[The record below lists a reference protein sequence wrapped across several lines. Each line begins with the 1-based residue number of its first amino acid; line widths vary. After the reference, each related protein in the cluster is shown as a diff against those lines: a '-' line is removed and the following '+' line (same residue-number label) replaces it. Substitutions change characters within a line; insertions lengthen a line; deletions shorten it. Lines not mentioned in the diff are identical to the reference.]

1 MTKPRCNQICLESTP
16 YYHIVSRC
24 VRRAFLCGVDQY
36 SGESFEHRREWV
48 TERLRILA
56 EVYCI
61 DVAAY
66 AVMSNHYH
74 LVLHIDQTTA
84 LKLTESEVIHRWK
97 KIFNMPLL
105 IQRKEKGEEI
115 TEAEQLA
122 IDKIIRSWKKRL
134 YDISWFMRCLNEPLA
149 RMANKEDNC
158 TGHFWEGRYK
168 SQALLDD
175 AALLTCMSYVDLN
188 PIRARMAYTPEASD
202 YTSIQSRIRAQD
214 KQQTRCHPIK
224 LQKFIGD
231 ESMQKEEG
239 IQFSLHDYLQLVD
252 YTGRA
257 ILENKRGHISDKIPP
272 ILNRLG
278 IKQNAW
284 LNGVTTFEKRFQLAA
299 GAVDKLQAMATQ
311 LQQKWLKGCG
321 TARLLY
327 KAAPT

>member
-1 MTKPRCNQICLESTP
+1 
-16 YYHIVSRC
+16 
-24 VRRAFLCGVDQY
+24 
-36 SGESFEHRREWV
+36 
-48 TERLRILA
+48 
-56 EVYCI
+56 
-61 DVAAY
+61 
-66 AVMSNHYH
+66 
-74 LVLHIDQTTA
+74 
-84 LKLTESEVIHRWK
+84 
-97 KIFNMPLL
+97 MPLL
-105 IQRKEKGEEI
+105 IQLKEKGEEI

-122 IDKIIRSWKKRL
+122 IDKIIRLWKSRL

-149 RMANKEDNC
+149 RMANSEDNC

-175 AALLTCMSYVDLN
+175 AALITCMSYVDLN
-188 PIRARMAYTPEASD
+188 PIRARMADTPETSD
-202 YTSIQSRIRAQD
+202 YTSIQSRIRAHA
-214 KQQTRCHPIK
+214 KQQMNYHPIK

-278 IKQNAW
+278 IKQSAW
-284 LNGVTTFEKRFQLAA
+284 LNGVTTFEKRFHLAA

-321 TARLLY
+321 AAKSLY
-327 KAAPT
+327 KTAPT